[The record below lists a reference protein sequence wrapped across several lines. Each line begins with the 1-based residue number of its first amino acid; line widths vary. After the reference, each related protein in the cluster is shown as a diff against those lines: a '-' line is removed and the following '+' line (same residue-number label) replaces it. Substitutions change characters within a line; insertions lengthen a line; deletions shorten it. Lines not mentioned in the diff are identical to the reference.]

1 MAKTISVRLDDDQLA
16 SLDAL
21 VAEEEVDRSEVIR
34 RAIVSR
40 VGELRR
46 ERLRRESAEIAR
58 DADDRAEMAAV
69 AAEME
74 PLRAW

>member
-1 MAKTISVRLDDDQLA
+1 MTKTISVRLDDSQLSA
-16 SLDAL
+16 LDDL
-21 VAEEEVDRSEVIR
+21 VAEEGIDRSEAIR

-40 VGELRR
+40 IGELRR